1 MNTRFGILGTG
12 SIVGKYAQACRLLP
26 GLELVA
32 IASRDAARARAA
44 AAKFEI
50 PCAHA
55 GYESLLADTGVDAV
69 IIALHNGLHCEWT
82 CRALA
87 AGKHVLCEKPLACN
101 AGEVAQMFAAAQTHH
116 RWLMEAFMYRFH
128 PQMPEILRR
137 VRAGEIGRV
146 LHINSHRMS
155 QGREASNMRYQRDAG
170 GGALLDIGCYCV
182 SLAQAVTGAEPIRV
196 QANAHFDPAT
206 GVDLTLTGMLVFPE
220 DVTANFC
227 CSFESEPSYG
237 AEIVGTTGRILIPNP
252 WMPPVWPSDF
262 TIVRAGKSEIIR
274 MTPPEVPA
282 HILAPFALELTHF
295 AECIRQDRAPV
306 FPPGDNAECDSL
318 GIARTLDSV
327 IAAARFG

>member
-1 MNTRFGILGTG
+1 
-12 SIVGKYAQACRLLP
+12 
-26 GLELVA
+26 
-32 IASRDAARARAA
+32 
-44 AAKFEI
+44 
-50 PCAHA
+50 
-55 GYESLLADTGVDAV
+55 
-69 IIALHNGLHCEWT
+69 
-82 CRALA
+82 
-87 AGKHVLCEKPLACN
+87 
-101 AGEVAQMFAAAQTHH
+101 
-116 RWLMEAFMYRFH
+116 
-128 PQMPEILRR
+128 
-137 VRAGEIGRV
+137 
-146 LHINSHRMS
+146 
-155 QGREASNMRYQRDAG
+155 
-170 GGALLDIGCYCV
+170 
-182 SLAQAVTGAEPIRV
+182 
-196 QANAHFDPAT
+196 
-206 GVDLTLTGMLVFPE
+206 LTLTGMLVFPE

>member
-12 SIVGKYAQACRLLP
+12 SIVGKYAAACRLLP

-32 IASRDAARARAA
+32 IASRDADRVCATAAQLGIPRA
-44 AAKFEI
+44 
-50 PCAHA
+50 HT
-55 GYESLLADTGVDAV
+55 GYDCLLHDPDVDAV

-101 AGEVAQMFAAAQTHH
+101 AGDAAQMFAAARTHR

-128 PQMPEILRR
+128 PQLPEILRR
-137 VRAGEIGRV
+137 IHAGEIGRV

-182 SLAQAVTGAEPIRV
+182 SLAQAVTGVEPIRV
-196 QANAHFDPAT
+196 QANAHFDPVT

-306 FPPGDNAECDSL
+306 FPPGDDAERASL

-327 IAAARFG
+327 IAAARV